1 MEPMN
6 DDRRQM
12 FNRIV
17 DYILG
22 IGANGDASK
31 EFVNRYNDGPKT
43 NTARKEYLPDDPD
56 SPPSSENPPI
66 ALGLPNIADNVMDE
80 DGKLKEEFNTEET
93 TIIEVPDLESS
104 YTVKEKNEDGEEVEV
119 TKYGTKREEVV
130 SVVLDTEKLSK
141 VTNLATAMTYAF
153 ALFNELDRVQ
163 DELDEKTKLIEG
175 LEERIALLEREV
187 NYRLSGN

>member
-1 MEPMN
+1 MN

-31 EFVNRYNDGPKT
+31 EFVNRYNDGLKT

-56 SPPSSENPPI
+56 SPPSSKNPPI

-93 TIIEVPDLESS
+93 TIIEVPDLEKP
-104 YTVKEKNEDGEEVEV
+104 YTVKENNEDGEEVEV
-119 TKYGTKREEVV
+119 IKYGTKEEEVV

-175 LEERIALLEREV
+175 LEERIALLERDV